1 MVIFLC
7 EIIGKVL
14 QKCEHKVRPI
24 ERQKYD
30 ILNKYAVYCQKKMN
44 VIKMDT
50 CGEVQANDMDDLY
63 SRRQLVERRSLII
76 APTKA

>member
-30 ILNKYAVYCQKKMN
+30 ILNNYAVYCQKKN
-44 VIKMDT
+44 ECHKD
-50 CGEVQANDMDDLY
+50 GHLW
-63 SRRQLVERRSLII
+63 
-76 APTKA
+76 